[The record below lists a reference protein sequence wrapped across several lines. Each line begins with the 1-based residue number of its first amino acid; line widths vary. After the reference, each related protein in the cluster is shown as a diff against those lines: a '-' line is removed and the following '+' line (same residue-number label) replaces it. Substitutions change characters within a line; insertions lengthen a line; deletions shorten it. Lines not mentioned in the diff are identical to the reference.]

1 MSGVISTFT
10 PAPASALPQVQFL
23 HAFLLVVQSEAAAR
37 AESRCVRPPGRS
49 K

>member
-1 MSGVISTFT
+1 MSGLRLTFT
-10 PAPASALPQVQFL
+10 PASASALPQVQFL

-37 AESRCVRPPGRS
+37 AEGRCVRPPGRG